1 MHILSVITKNI
12 VKLLHMIT
20 LVFVAVSIAS
30 IIYIVINGL
39 NLLSSAMFIIFI
51 YLFGIT
57 LGTAGKIEEKE
68 ETKPKILLEWIA
80 ACLVGAILLTLAFLF
95 S

>member
-1 MHILSVITKNI
+1 MLS
-12 VKLLHMIT
+12 
-20 LVFVAVSIAS
+20 LVFVAILIAS
-30 IIYIVINGL
+30 IVYIVISGL
-39 NLLSSAMFIIFI
+39 NLLSSAIFLTFI

-80 ACLVGAILLTLAFLF
+80 ACLIGVILLALAILF

>member
-1 MHILSVITKNI
+1 
-12 VKLLHMIT
+12 MIT
-20 LVFVAVSIAS
+20 LVFIAVSIAS
-30 IIYIVINGL
+30 IIYIVVNGL
-39 NLLSSAMFIIFI
+39 NLLSSAMLIIFI

-68 ETKPKILLEWIA
+68 EIKPKILLEWIA
-80 ACLVGAILLTLAFLF
+80 ACLIGAILLTLAFLF

>member
-1 MHILSVITKNI
+1 LSVITKNI
-12 VKLLHMIT
+12 VKLLRMIS
-20 LVFVAVSIAS
+20 LVFVIISIAS
-30 IIYIVINGL
+30 LIYISINGL
-39 NLLSSAMFIIFI
+39 NLLSSAIFLVFI

-68 ETKPKILLEWIA
+68 ETKPKILLEWSA
-80 ACLVGAILLTLAFLF
+80 ACLVGVILLTLVIFF